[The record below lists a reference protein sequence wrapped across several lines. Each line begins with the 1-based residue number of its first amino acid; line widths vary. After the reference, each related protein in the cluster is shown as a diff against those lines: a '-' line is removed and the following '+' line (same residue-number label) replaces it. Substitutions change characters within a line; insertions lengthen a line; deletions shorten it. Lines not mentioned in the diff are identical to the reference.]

1 MTAGTSRR
9 LAVTNQTAG
18 TWNVILPDISAF
30 NQKVLNLLGYKT
42 FATPLSLY
50 STANPLVA
58 ISSNGLKLFL

>member
-42 FATPLSLY
+42 FGTALSLY
-50 STANPLVA
+50 STGTNAVA
-58 ISSNGLKLFL
+58 VSSNGLKLFL